1 MRCVA
6 GSTRTASPS
15 VTRVFDPKGFIEEQV
30 AAIRGAV
37 DGGPALVACSGGVDS
52 TTPAVLASRA
62 LGDRLVGVYV
72 DTGLM
77 RQREPAQLSRTL
89 KALGAVYPVL
99 QEADAYLRVG
109 KGIEE

>member
-37 DGGPALVACSGGVDS
+37 GGGRAVVACSGGVDS
-52 TTPAVLASRA
+52 TTAAVLASRA

-77 RQREPAQLSRTL
+77 RKDETADVSKTL
-89 KALGAVYPVL
+89 NELAVQHRIL
-99 QEADAYLRVG
+99 L
-109 KGIEE
+109 